1 MNDFRKMIQSFII
14 FIKMESRIVK
24 DIPSRRDIAWD
35 SIRLDIIYVIFYLSR
50 NIIEFFSLTKKKD
63 PKSLVVF

>member
-35 SIRLDIIYVIFYLSR
+35 SIRLDIIYVIFYLSSH
-50 NIIEFFSLTKKKD
+50 IIEFFSLTKKKD